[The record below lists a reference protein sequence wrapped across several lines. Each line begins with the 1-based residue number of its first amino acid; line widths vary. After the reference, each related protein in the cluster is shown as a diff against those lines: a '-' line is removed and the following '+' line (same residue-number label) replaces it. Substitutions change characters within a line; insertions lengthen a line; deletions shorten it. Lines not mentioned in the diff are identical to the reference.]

1 MNTSLIILLVIGFI
15 ANLFLAHLVGKNG
28 ANRQIGYTTAFLAS
42 FFFTPIIGLLLVLS
56 SKELVN
62 SHLSSPSKK
71 DPKILL
77 FLGGIVGLALILFL
91 AYRSSYNSAIQYQ
104 ENVEEKWGNVQ
115 SAYQRRADLVPN
127 LVETVKGAA
136 ANEKEILTKV
146 TQARAGI
153 VGVADEISNAKNPQQ
168 LEMLGKK
175 INTAINLAYEA
186 YPQIRSTENFQGLQM
201 QLEGTENRIN
211 RERDL
216 YNEAI
221 KEYNTHI
228 RGFFNSMFLSSAT
241 FPKKEGFKASEGAE
255 NSPNVKF

>member
-1 MNTSLIILLVIGFI
+1 MKRSYVVLGVIGAIILF
-15 ANLFLAHLVGKNG
+15 
-28 ANRQIGYTTAFLAS
+28 AFL
-42 FFFTPIIGLLLVLS
+42 GYY
-56 SKELVN
+56 N
-62 SHLSSPSKK
+62 
-71 DPKILL
+71 
-77 FLGGIVGLALILFL
+77 
-91 AYRSSYNSAIQYQ
+91 SYNKAVKLQ
-104 ENVEEKWGNVQ
+104 EGVDEKWGNVQ

-127 LVETVKGAA
+127 LVEIVKGAA
-136 ANEKEILTKV
+136 NNEKEILTKV

-153 VGVADEISNAKNPQQ
+153 VGVADEISNAKNPEQ

-216 YNEAI
+216 YNESI

-228 RGFFNSMFLSSAT
+228 RGFFNKMFLNGEE
-241 FPKKEGFKASEGAE
+241 FPKKEGFKAAAGAE
-255 NSPNVKF
+255 KAPDVKF